1 MFKFRA
7 TKRSFITASIALLLC
22 VACASEPSQPETSSP
37 QPAAAASNT
46 DCGASLLE
54 VGGVI
59 SYQDVSGAWWIIGQV
74 RNRSYEDVQIASLCI
89 VIEEPGKKDLAH
101 WFLDTSVR
109 SGEAVP
115 FRALIQNKLI
125 SRNSTFRFSARP
137 EDHRVDGVGG
147 ANVKAERLVGYRQFA
162 TRDVVPSKLND
173 GRLHFAG
180 KIKNIGDQPTRN
192 VRVLISLYDDKNN
205 LIGVADGKPFSL
217 TPLMP
222 GEETDFTATAS
233 RLFGEVA
240 RTEILVEGNPSGA
253 DEQ

>member
-1 MFKFRA
+1 M
-7 TKRSFITASIALLLC
+7 
-22 VACASEPSQPETSSP
+22 ACATDPGQPEATSP
-37 QPAAAASNT
+37 QPAAQVAPASST
-46 DCGASLLE
+46 ECGASLLE

-59 SYQDVSGAWWIIGQV
+59 SYQDISGAWWIIGQV

-89 VIEEPGKKDLAH
+89 VIEEPGKKDLAY

-137 EDHRVDGVGG
+137 EDHRVDDTAAKGD
-147 ANVKAERLVGYRQFA
+147 RILGYRLFS
-162 TRDVVPSKLND
+162 TSDVAQSKLED
-173 GRLHFAG
+173 GRLRFTG
-180 KIKNIGDQPTRN
+180 KLKNTGDQPTRN
-192 VRVLISLYDDKNN
+192 VRVLIALYDDKDR

-217 TPLMP
+217 VPLMP
-222 GEETDFTATAS
+222 GDELDFTAIAS

-240 RTEILVEGNPSGA
+240 RYEILIEGNPSGA
-253 DEQ
+253 DEI

>member
-1 MFKFRA
+1 M
-7 TKRSFITASIALLLC
+7 
-22 VACASEPSQPETSSP
+22 
-37 QPAAAASNT
+37 
-46 DCGASLLE
+46 LE

-125 SRNSTFRFSARP
+125 SQNSTFRFSARP
-137 EDHRVDGVGG
+137 EDHRVDD
-147 ANVKAERLVGYRQFA
+147 ANAKAERLVGYRQFA
-162 TRDVVPSKLND
+162 THDVILSKLND

-180 KIKNIGDQPTRN
+180 KIKNTGDQPARN

-205 LIGVADGKPFSL
+205 LISVADGKPFSL

-222 GEETDFTATAS
+222 GEEVDFTATAS
-233 RLFGEVA
+233 RLFGEVV
-240 RTEILVEGNPSGA
+240 RTEILIEGNPSGA

>member
-1 MFKFRA
+1 M
-7 TKRSFITASIALLLC
+7 LLC
-22 VACASEPSQPETSSP
+22 GACASTPDQPQASSP
-37 QPAAAASNT
+37 QTAATPAPASSN
-46 DCGASLLE
+46 DCGTSLLE

-89 VIEEPGKKDLAH
+89 VIEEPGKKDLAY

-137 EDHRVDGVGG
+137 EDHRVESGDLKGD
-147 ANVKAERLVGYRQFA
+147 RILGYRQFA
-162 TRDVVPSKLND
+162 THDVAQSKLDD
-173 GRLHFAG
+173 GRRRFTG
-180 KIKNIGDQPTRN
+180 KIKNTGDQPARN
-192 VRVLISLYDDKNN
+192 VRVLIALYDDKDR

-222 GEETDFTATAS
+222 GDEVDFTAIAS

-240 RTEILVEGNPSGA
+240 RYEILVEGNPSGA